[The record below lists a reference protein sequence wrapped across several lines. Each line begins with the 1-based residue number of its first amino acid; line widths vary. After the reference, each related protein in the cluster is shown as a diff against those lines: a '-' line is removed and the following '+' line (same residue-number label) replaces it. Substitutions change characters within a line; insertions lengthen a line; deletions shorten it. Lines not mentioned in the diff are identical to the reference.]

1 MILWHVCRYP
11 TVGVLLNGLCPQQ
24 TYREEGSVL
33 PLSPVTCEVFIK
45 ALVRAAADGKAA
57 GWATVTLLPRRAELD
72 RDEGMKRP

>member
-1 MILWHVCRYP
+1 MILWHVCRFP

-45 ALVRAAADGKAA
+45 ALDRAAADRKTA
-57 GWATVTLLPRRAELD
+57 GWATVTLLRLREELD
-72 RDEGMKRP
+72 RDEEMKRR